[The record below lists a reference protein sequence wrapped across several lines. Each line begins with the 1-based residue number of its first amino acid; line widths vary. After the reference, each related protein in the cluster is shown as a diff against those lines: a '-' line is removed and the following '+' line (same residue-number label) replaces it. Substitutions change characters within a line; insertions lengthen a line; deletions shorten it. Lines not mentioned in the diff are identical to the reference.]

1 MRITNYEAIGET
13 LYEETL
19 PNGLRICVVPKRG
32 FQSSYAVFATD
43 YGGAHR
49 RFTIDGEQHDTPAGV
64 AHYLEH
70 KMFDLPNGDNALNLL
85 SANGADANA
94 FTSSDMTAYYFQS
107 TGHFEENL
115 RMLLHFVSTPYFT
128 DETVQKEQGIISQ
141 EILMGEDD
149 PDNAIYYRML
159 RMLFD
164 HHPIRDRVV
173 GTVESISHITAQT
186 LYDCHK
192 VFYAPSNMALCVE
205 GDVDPDEI
213 VRIAREELGDE
224 KASLPCPDFGEAESL
239 LPIETAVTEIW
250 PVSAPQFLIGAKLRG
265 EPKGPGAL
273 RQRLTATLS
282 LRLLLGQ
289 SSPFYT
295 RLYSDGVLNRDFGTE
310 TDFVAGAAYV
320 LVGGESQKP
329 EVVLDELKKAVQDLR
344 EHGLSPERFERAKRA
359 SLGARLRGLEDF
371 ESVCLSLVSGIF
383 DGYSAMDAIAELS
396 NITIADCERF
406 LSETFSDE
414 RLAMVVFRPEE
425 KGEA

>member
-1 MRITNYEAIGET
+1 MRITSFDAIGET

-32 FQSSYAVFATD
+32 FLSSYAVFATD

-49 RFTIDGEQHDTPAGV
+49 RFTIDGEQRDTPAGV

-70 KMFDLPNGDNALNLL
+70 KMFDLPDGDNALNLL

-94 FTSSDMTAYYFQS
+94 CTSSDMTAYYFQC
-107 TGHFEENL
+107 TGHFEDNL

-128 DETVQKEQGIISQ
+128 DETVQKEQGIIAQ

-149 PDNAIYYRML
+149 PDNAIYYRLL

-192 VFYAPSNMALCVE
+192 VFYAPSNMVLCVE
-205 GDVDPDEI
+205 GDVEPEEI
-213 VRIAREELGDE
+213 VRIAREELGE
-224 KASLPCPDFGEAESL
+224 ERAALPCPDFGEEESL
-239 LPIETAVTEIW
+239 LPVETSVTEFW
-250 PVSAPQFLIGAKLRG
+250 PVSAPQFMIGAKLRG
-265 EPKGPGAL
+265 EEKGPAAL
-273 RQRLTATLS
+273 RQRLTATLA
-282 LRLLLGQ
+282 LRLLLGR

-295 RLYSDGVLNRDFGTE
+295 RLYSEGVLNHDFGTE

-320 LVGGESQKP
+320 LIGGESQQP
-329 EVVLDELKKAVQDLR
+329 EIVLSELKKAIADVR
-344 EHGLSPERFERAKRA
+344 ENGLSPERFERAKRA
-359 SLGARLRGLEDF
+359 SLGARLRALEDF
-371 ESVCLSLVSGIF
+371 ENVCLSLVSGVF
-383 DGYSAMDAIAELS
+383 DGYSALDAISELA
-396 NITIADCERF
+396 NVTKEDCERF
-406 LSETFSDE
+406 LTETFRDE

-425 KGEA
+425 KSET